1 MDLATIVGMAT
12 GLLIIAY
19 AIISGG
25 SLVDFVSIPSV
36 LVTLGGTL
44 VATVISYP
52 LPKLRALLQ
61 LARTMLKPRAE
72 DVSELV
78 DTLTGYA
85 VIARREGILALEGME
100 GTETDPFLH
109 KALHLAVDGTD
120 VDVIRAVL
128 ETDLAFLEERHKAAA
143 GLFEAIATYAPA
155 FGMIGSLIG
164 LIQLLKRLD
173 GGGIGPAISLALL
186 STLYGVLLAN
196 LVCLPVAAKL
206 RTHSGDEILRKEVV
220 IEGILAIAAG
230 EAPTIVEERL
240 KSFLSAAPQPG
251 GGRRLNR
258 PDAYEGEEEG

>member
-1 MDLATIVGMAT
+1 MDLATIVGMAA

-25 SLVDFVSIPSV
+25 SLADFVSLPAV

-44 VATVISYP
+44 AATFISYP
-52 LPKLRALLQ
+52 LPKLTVLLR

-72 DVSELV
+72 DAGELV
-78 DTLTGYA
+78 ETLTGYA
-85 VIARREGILALEGME
+85 AIARREGILALDGME
-100 GTETDPFLH
+100 SAQTDPFLH

-120 VDVIRAVL
+120 GAVIRSVL
-128 ETDLAFLEERHKAAA
+128 ETDLAFLEERHKATA
-143 GLFEAIATYAPA
+143 GLFEAMATYAPA

-173 GGGIGPAISLALL
+173 GGGIGPAMSLALL
-186 STLYGVLLAN
+186 STFYGVLLAN

-206 RTHSGDEILRKEVV
+206 RDRSGDEILRKEVI
-220 IEGILAIAAG
+220 IEGILAIQAG
-230 EAPTIVEERL
+230 EAPTVVEENL
-240 KSFLSAAPQPG
+240 KSLLSPAPQSG
-251 GGRRLNR
+251 GGRRTNR